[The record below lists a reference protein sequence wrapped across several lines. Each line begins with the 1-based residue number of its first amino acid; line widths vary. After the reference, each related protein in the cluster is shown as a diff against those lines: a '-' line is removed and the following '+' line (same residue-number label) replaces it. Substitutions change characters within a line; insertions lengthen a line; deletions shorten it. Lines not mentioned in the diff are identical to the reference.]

1 MTAGGRRPRVSGA
14 ALPGGGDFVRQL
26 LASNQGAQSNL
37 RPRLYGPW
45 CLTRMASNLYLE
57 TALKTSL
64 MNVSGCMHIASRV
77 RASGSGTSPVSA
89 PAEHHAHPP

>member
-14 ALPGGGDFVRQL
+14 ALPGGGHLVRQL

-45 CLTRMASNLYLE
+45 CLIRMASNLYLE

-64 MNVSGCMHIASRV
+64 MNASLQLEPYKHREDNMLKV
-77 RASGSGTSPVSA
+77 YSHGQSSRFHYLLV
-89 PAEHHAHPP
+89 